1 MKFVL
6 IFSILAGAGILAGA
20 LCAREPNLPQQAPP
34 QWSGKSNPLAGN
46 PPARKAGA
54 KLYEREC
61 AACHGAGA
69 DGRRRTPSLRQAA
82 VAQAPP
88 GALYWILENGAIFHG
103 MPSFAHLPE
112 RERWQI
118 ITFLQSLN
126 TRRQPLP
133 PTSDSLPPS
142 WCRAACSSSILSGTS
157 RENP

>member
-1 MKFVL
+1 MKSVL
-6 IFSILAGAGILAGA
+6 IFSILAAAGILAGA
-20 LCAREPNLPQQAPP
+20 LYAREPNLPQQAPQ
-34 QWSGKSNPLAGN
+34 QWSTKSNPLAGN
-46 PPARKAGA
+46 PRAQKAGA

-69 DGRRRTPSLRQAA
+69 DGSRRTPSLRQAA

-126 TRRQPLP
+126 TRPQPLP
-133 PTSDSLPPS
+133 PTSDSRPPN